1 MFNILFTKGGYT
13 NESETTLYRHQ
24 STNIKNMKRNEIN
37 NVLNS
42 YISNKKRLI
51 IKVNT
56 SSSDNLA
63 KDTNETFSLLYS
75 HF

>member
-1 MFNILFTKGGYT
+1 
-13 NESETTLYRHQ
+13 
-24 STNIKNMKRNEIN
+24 MKRNEIN

-42 YISNKKRLI
+42 YISNKKGSI

-75 HF
+75 H